1 MTKFNLIKSEK
12 AASDEEVAKLEKVLS
27 KTYLAPEQPGTPIN
41 GVTETPSP
49 TTPSEETTN
58 ASHLSDLLEVPSKKR
73 KRSSSREDLEEIDL
87 EVAEI
92 NNSQNRSY
100 STSTTYE
107 ASPEEGLRAAFHSIS
122 DNAPS
127 STKPKSHETLEIT
140 KRKRANS
147 I

>member
-1 MTKFNLIKSEK
+1 MTKFNLI
-12 AASDEEVAKLEKVLS
+12 AASDEEVAKLEKALS
-27 KTYLAPEQPGTPIN
+27 KTYFAPEQPGTPIN

-73 KRSSSREDLEEIDL
+73 KRSSSGEDLEEIDP
-87 EVAEI
+87 EVAGI
-92 NNSQNRSY
+92 NNSPYWSESEKKSA
-100 STSTTYE
+100 STACE
-107 ASPEEGLRAAFHSIS
+107 ASPEEGLIFAFQSIS
-122 DNAPS
+122 NTAPP
-127 STKPKSHETLEIT
+127 STEPKSHETLEIT